1 MNLPVLD
8 KLNPDVAALNPY
20 EPGRPVEEVAR
31 EMGLNVNEIV
41 KLASNESAI
50 GTSPKA
56 IAALQAALPE
66 SYRYPDGG
74 AWHLR
79 NKLAERYSVTRDQIA
94 VGNGS
99 NEILELIGHCFMTPG
114 TSAVFSAHAF
124 IVYKLVAQLF
134 GIEQREIPMTDGLIH
149 DLEAM
154 LKAIDETTTVVFVCN
169 PNNPTGTM
177 AANDAIADFM
187 SRVPDHVLVV
197 FDEAYAEIALSEMPD
212 TMQYVHAER
221 SVIITRTFSKAYGLA
236 GLRVGYGIAPAP
248 VIAALQQARQP
259 FNVNLLAQV
268 AGCAA
273 LDDDAFIAAGRAVY
287 RAGRTTIE
295 DACKELGLR
304 FIPTQANF
312 MLIEAGRKGTADMNG
327 GAVTQALQERGVIV
341 RPVAGYGLP
350 QYFRVNFGTAS
361 ENQRFVE
368 ALADVL
374 KA

>member
-20 EPGRPVEEVAR
+20 EPGRPIEEVAR

-79 NKLAERYSVTRDQIA
+79 NKLAVRYSVTRDQIA

-99 NEILELIGHCFMTPG
+99 NEILELVGHCFMTPG

-134 GIEQREIPMTDGLIH
+134 GIEQREIPMTDGLVH

-154 LKAIDETTTVVFVCN
+154 LAAIDETTTVVFVCN

-177 AANDAIADFM
+177 AANDAIVDFM

-221 SVIITRTFSKAYGLA
+221 RCCKRGNRSTSTCWRRLPGAQPWMTMRSSQQGAPSIEQDGRPSRT
-236 GLRVGYGIAPAP
+236 PAKSS
-248 VIAALQQARQP
+248 
-259 FNVNLLAQV
+259 
-268 AGCAA
+268 GCGS
-273 LDDDAFIAAGRAVY
+273 FR
-287 RAGRTTIE
+287 RT
-295 DACKELGLR
+295 
-304 FIPTQANF
+304 PT
-312 MLIEAGRKGTADMNG
+312 LC
-327 GAVTQALQERGVIV
+327 
-341 RPVAGYGLP
+341 
-350 QYFRVNFGTAS
+350 
-361 ENQRFVE
+361 
-368 ALADVL
+368 
-374 KA
+374 